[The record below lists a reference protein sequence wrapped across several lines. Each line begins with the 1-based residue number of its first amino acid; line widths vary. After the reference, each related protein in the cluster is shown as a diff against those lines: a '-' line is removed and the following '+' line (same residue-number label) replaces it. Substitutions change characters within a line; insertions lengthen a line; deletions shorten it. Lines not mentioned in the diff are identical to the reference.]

1 MALAHKTLQR
11 IGNST
16 GLVLTTDLLRAAG
29 LERDEHVLV
38 HAEAGRI
45 TITKL
50 DPQFDELIA
59 AADRFVSAHPNA
71 IRKLAQ

>member
-1 MALAHKTLQR
+1 MALVQKSLQR

-16 GLVLTTDLLRAAG
+16 GLVLPSEILQEAG
-29 LERDEHVLV
+29 LQRDDEILV
-38 HAEAGRI
+38 HAEKGRI
-45 TITKL
+45 TITRL
-50 DPQFDELIA
+50 DPDFDRMME

>member
-16 GLVLTTDLLRAAG
+16 GLVLNTELLREAG
-29 LERDEHVLV
+29 LEQDDEVLV

-45 TITKL
+45 TISKF
-50 DPQFDELIA
+50 DPSFDELIL
-59 AADRFVSAHPNA
+59 AADRFVAAHPNA